1 MRTYFKILILEDIPH
16 EARLIERALQRGKM
30 HFKAELAI
38 DKRQFI
44 EKLNHFVPDI
54 ILSDH
59 ALPQFN
65 SVEALK
71 ISRELY
77 PHIPFILV
85 TGAVSE
91 EFAVNILRQGADD
104 YILKSDLSRL
114 SSSVLQILKQQRLEL
129 KKIKS
134 QQMLHE
140 QNLQLKKLNKELD
153 NFVYS
158 VSHNLRAPLTSVMG
172 LIELAFKEKKNEALL
187 TDYLEM
193 MRHSVYKLDNTL
205 KEILEYSRNARLE
218 SALATIDFDKLINT
232 CFENLRYAPNYG
244 RIEKKIVIAN
254 DVECISDVFRVNLI
268 LSNLISNAIK
278 YMDTSKERNLIT
290 ITITASNVVS
300 IEFRDN
306 GIGIHES
313 LLPNV
318 FQMFYRATDKS
329 EGAGLGLYIVKE
341 AVEKLNGIIAVESTL
356 GEGTKFIISFPNLY
370 YADVSQ
376 PELSKSQPG

>member
-1 MRTYFKILILEDIPH
+1 MRNYFKILILEDIPH
-16 EARLIERALQRGKM
+16 EARLIERALQKGKVN
-30 HFKAELAI
+30 FKSELAV
-38 DKRQFI
+38 DKREFI
-44 EKLNHFVPDI
+44 EKLERFVPDI

-65 SVEALK
+65 SMEALK
-71 ISRELY
+71 ISRDRY

-91 EFAVNILRQGADD
+91 EFAVTILRQGADD

-114 SSSVLQILKQQRLEL
+114 SSSVLQTLRQQRLEY

-134 QQMLHE
+134 QQMLHD
-140 QNLQLKKLNKELD
+140 QNQLLKKLNKELD

-172 LIELAFKEKKNEALL
+172 LIDLAFKEKNDELQL
-187 TDYLEM
+187 TSYLEM

-205 KEILEYSRNARLE
+205 KEILEYSRNARLTSDVE
-218 SALATIDFDKLINT
+218 KIDFNSIIQT
-232 CFENLRYAPNYG
+232 CFENLQYAPNYDK
-244 RIEKKIVIAN
+244 IEKRINLHSSVDCFA
-254 DVECISDVFRVNLI
+254 DVFRINLI

-278 YMDTSKERNLIT
+278 YMDHSKSKNYIEIKINV
-290 ITITASNVVS
+290 SDVVS
-300 IEFRDN
+300 IEFSDN
-306 GIGIHES
+306 GIGIHKN
-313 LLPNV
+313 LLPHV

-341 AVEKLNGIIAVESTL
+341 AVEKLNGIIAAESVF
-356 GEGTKFIISFPNLY
+356 GQGTKFTISIPNLY
-370 YADVSQ
+370 TAVPAFQNSDTSG
-376 PELSKSQPG
+376 K